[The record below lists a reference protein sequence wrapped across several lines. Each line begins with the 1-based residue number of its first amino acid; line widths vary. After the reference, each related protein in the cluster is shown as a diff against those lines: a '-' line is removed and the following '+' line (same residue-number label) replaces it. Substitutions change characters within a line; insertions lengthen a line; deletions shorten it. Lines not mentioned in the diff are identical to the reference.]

1 MWLRSASNKIVCR
14 LRAKVYGL
22 TKKLVL
28 ALAIAAVI
36 GAIFLA
42 ATGQI
47 ALLRWGLVAATCL
60 LLPGLGWAQRSQLP
74 DAGDRLA
81 LAIAISISAVTVIG
95 ITMAVTGLWSTSVAL
110 IALLAVAIA
119 GFLSKSV
126 LRTISSG
133 LAWFINQFAGPE
145 SPATQETSR

>member
-1 MWLRSASNKIVCR
+1 VF
-14 LRAKVYGL
+14 GL

-28 ALAIAAVI
+28 ALAIVAAI

-47 ALLRWGLVAATCL
+47 GILRWGLVAAACL
-60 LLPGLGWAQRSQLP
+60 LLPGLGWARRSQLR

-81 LAIAISISAVTVIG
+81 LAIGISISAVTVIG
-95 ITMAVTGLWSTSVAL
+95 TIMAITGLWSASVGM
-110 IALLAVAIA
+110 IVLLAVAVG
-119 GFLSKSV
+119 GFLTKSV
-126 LRTISSG
+126 LNAIHTG
-133 LAWFINQFAGPE
+133 LKWFINLFVGPE